1 MTTPQ
6 APDNHTGNQRQE
18 WENEMRD
25 LIDGIDDGVENIKG
39 TVDHT
44 EEVVVSLENEVGSLK
59 ASSTIINGKIDDILK
74 MLTSRCILYPQ
85 TPLFSS
91 MIQKYQNEFVNDI
104 TFLSLSHTVP
114 LKFSSL

>member
-18 WENEMRD
+18 WENKMRD
-25 LIDGIDDGVENIKG
+25 LIESIVDEVENING

-44 EEVVVSLENEVGSLK
+44 EEVVVSLKNEVGSLK
-59 ASSTIINGKIDDILK
+59 ASSAIINGKMDDVIK
-74 MLTSRCILYPQ
+74 MLTSQCILYPQ

-91 MIQKYQNEFVNDI
+91 MIQRYQNEFVNDI

-114 LKFSSL
+114 L